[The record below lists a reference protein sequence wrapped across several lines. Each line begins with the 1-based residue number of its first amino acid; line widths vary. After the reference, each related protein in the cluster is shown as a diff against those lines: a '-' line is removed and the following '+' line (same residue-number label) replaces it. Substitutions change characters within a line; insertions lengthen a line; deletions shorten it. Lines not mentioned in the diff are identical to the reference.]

1 MTSSSFSSAPSTQR
15 LGVDGGEIGFDVA
28 GEGPLLLLVPG
39 MGELRSSYR
48 HLAPLLIAAG
58 YRVAT
63 ADLRGHGDSSA
74 DFDVYGDVPT
84 ASDIA
89 ALIRHL
95 GAPAVIV
102 GNSMAAGAAVIVAAE
117 HPELVSGLV
126 LVGPFVRTPP
136 NQSAVAALTFRMLMA
151 RPWAIAAWNAYLP
164 TLYSGAKPADFET
177 YRAAMIRAMRRP
189 GYARSFRLTTRT
201 DHGDAER
208 SLARVTAPALV
219 VMGSADPDFADPA
232 AEATWIAQ
240 TLHGTSVMIEDA
252 GHYPQSQQPQ
262 RTADATLAFLREG
275 GERA

>member
-1 MTSSSFSSAPSTQR
+1 MNPSSSSATSTQR
-15 LGVDGGEIGFDVA
+15 LRVEGGEIGFDVA

-48 HLAPLLIAAG
+48 HLVPLLVAAG

-74 DFDVYGDVPT
+74 GFDVYGDVPT

-95 GAPAVIV
+95 GDPAVIV

-136 NQSAVAALTFRMLMA
+136 SQSAIAALMFRMLMA
-151 RPWAIAAWNAYLP
+151 RPWAVAAWNAYLP
-164 TLYSGAKPADFET
+164 TLYSGAKPDDFEA
-177 YRAAMIRAMRRP
+177 YRAAMIQAMRRP
-189 GYARSFRLTTRT
+189 GYARAFRLTTRT

-208 SLARVTAPALV
+208 SLARVTAPTLV

-232 AEATWIAQ
+232 VEATWVAE
-240 TLHGTSVMIEDA
+240 TLRGTSVMIEDA
-252 GHYPQSQQPQ
+252 GHYPQSQQPE
-262 RTADATLAFLREG
+262 RTADAILAFLREG
-275 GERA
+275 VDRA

>member
-1 MTSSSFSSAPSTQR
+1 MTPSSSSATSTQHLR
-15 LGVDGGEIGFDVA
+15 VEGGEIGFDVA
-28 GEGPLLLLVPG
+28 GKGPLLLLVPG

-48 HLAPLLIAAG
+48 HLAPLLVAAG

-74 DFDVYGDVPT
+74 GFDAYGDVPT

-136 NQSAVAALTFRMLMA
+136 NQSAMAALMFRMLMA
-151 RPWAIAAWNAYLP
+151 RPWAVAAWNAYLP
-164 TLYSGAKPADFET
+164 TLYSGQKPADFEA
-177 YRAAMIRAMRRP
+177 YRATMIRALRRP
-189 GYARSFRLTTRT
+189 GYARAFRLTTRT
-201 DHGDAER
+201 DHLDAER

-219 VMGSADPDFADPA
+219 VMGDADPDFADPA
-232 AEATWIAQ
+232 AEATWIAE
-240 TLHGTSVMIEDA
+240 TLHGTAVMVEDA
-252 GHYPQSQQPQ
+252 GHYPQSQRPE
-262 RTADATLAFLREG
+262 RTADAILAFLREG
-275 GERA
+275 VDRA

>member
-1 MTSSSFSSAPSTQR
+1 MNPSSFSAASTQHLR
-15 LGVDGGEIGFDVA
+15 VEGGEIGFDVA

-48 HLAPLLIAAG
+48 HLVPFLVAAG

-74 DFDVYGDVPT
+74 GFDVYGDVPT

-136 NQSAVAALTFRMLMA
+136 RSAT
-151 RPWAIAAWNAYLP
+151 
-164 TLYSGAKPADFET
+164 
-177 YRAAMIRAMRRP
+177 
-189 GYARSFRLTTRT
+189 
-201 DHGDAER
+201 
-208 SLARVTAPALV
+208 
-219 VMGSADPDFADPA
+219 
-232 AEATWIAQ
+232 
-240 TLHGTSVMIEDA
+240 
-252 GHYPQSQQPQ
+252 
-262 RTADATLAFLREG
+262 
-275 GERA
+275 

>member
-1 MTSSSFSSAPSTQR
+1 MTSSFSSAPSTQHLR
-15 LGVDGGEIGFDVA
+15 VEGGEIGFDVA

-48 HLAPLLIAAG
+48 HLAPLLIARG

-74 DFDVYGDVPT
+74 DFDSYGDVPT
-84 ASDIA
+84 AADIA
-89 ALIRHL
+89 ALVRHL
-95 GAPAVIV
+95 GAPATIV

-136 NQSAVAALTFRMLMA
+136 SQSAVAALMFRMLMA
-151 RPWAIAAWNAYLP
+151 RPWAVAAWNAYLP
-164 TLYSGAKPADFET
+164 TLYAGAKPADFEA

-189 GYARSFRLTTRT
+189 GYARAFRLTTRT

-208 SLARVTAPALV
+208 SLVRVTAPALV
-219 VMGSADPDFADPA
+219 VMGGADPDFADPA

-240 TLHGTSVMIEDA
+240 TLHGESVMIDDA
-252 GHYPQSQQPQ
+252 GHYPQSQQPE
-262 RTADATLAFLREG
+262 RTADAILAFLREG
-275 GERA
+275 EHHA